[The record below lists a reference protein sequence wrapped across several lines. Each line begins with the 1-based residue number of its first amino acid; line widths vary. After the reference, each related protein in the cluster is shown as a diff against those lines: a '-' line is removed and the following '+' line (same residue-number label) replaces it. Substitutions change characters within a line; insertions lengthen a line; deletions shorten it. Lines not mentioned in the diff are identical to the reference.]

1 MFYPKQSN
9 TINIKIIY
17 VIKNDIIELQRVAT
31 NGVSPVGSYL
41 FFQEKF
47 MLLEF
52 KLYNV
57 DNKDLYVNKSKEE
70 KGVIKQEIFSL

>member
-1 MFYPKQSN
+1 
-9 TINIKIIY
+9 
-17 VIKNDIIELQRVAT
+17 
-31 NGVSPVGSYL
+31 
-41 FFQEKF
+41 

-70 KGVIKQEIFSL
+70 KGVIK